1 MNTKKYKV
9 IKIVDPY
16 SILINYG
23 YIEGAKI
30 NSKVQIIELGPE
42 IKDPDTNKILGTFDN
57 VKANLLITEVFENF
71 SLCQNIISKRTS
83 VFINPLA
90 ELSNVST
97 EKKALNVSNEEISN
111 LKRPCD
117 NTIRIGDIAKI
128 L

>member
-23 YIEGAKI
+23 YTEGAKI
-30 NSKVQIIELGPE
+30 DSKVQIIELGPE

-71 SLCQNIISKRTS
+71 SLCQNIIRKRTS